1 MEGYFDTSYGR
12 ERAPRRS
19 LIGRMAAGVLT
30 VLTAAVAATL
40 LLTYAAPYV
49 NPASVWLFPVLGL
62 IAPATYLAAVLLTLY
77 WVVRWRPRRALAM
90 LLITGCGLFGV
101 SLFYKPELRRRYAE
115 TETKERGTL
124 LFMTYNVRNFAD
136 DAGRNAAGKVLRF
149 VQETAPDVVCFQ
161 EYSPSLAEKSAE
173 YRAFAQTY
181 PHRAGG
187 RGAEF
192 EPMVLFSKH
201 PVAGWG
207 ATRDGLPEDGI
218 RESLWADIRI
228 KDDTVR
234 VFNNHLHSTAIKA
247 EDNEFIT
254 KHRYISDSAREDKIR
269 SIVHRFRDNSILR
282 AEQADSIA
290 KAVAATSLARIVCG
304 DFNDTPMSYVYR
316 TMARGLDDAFSS
328 CGRGYSHTFRGFF
341 NALRIDYVLV
351 SDEFE
356 PLTYEVPD
364 VEFSDHL
371 PVVVRMR
378 YRYRH

>member
-12 ERAPRRS
+12 ERAPPRS
-19 LIGRMAAGVLT
+19 LIGRMADGVLT

-101 SLFYKPELRRRYAE
+101 SRFYKPELRRRYAE

-304 DFNDTPMSYVYR
+304 DFNDTPSSYTYR
-316 TMARGLDDAFSS
+316 EMKGALTDGFRR
-328 CGRGYSHTFRGFF
+328 CGNGYGGTFRYLGGL
-341 NALRIDYVLV
+341 LRIDYVFYDDTFECVRYYMPSEVV
-351 SDEFE
+351 SD
-356 PLTYEVPD
+356 
-364 VEFSDHL
+364 HK
-371 PVVVRMR
+371 VVIAELRFK
-378 YRYRH
+378 